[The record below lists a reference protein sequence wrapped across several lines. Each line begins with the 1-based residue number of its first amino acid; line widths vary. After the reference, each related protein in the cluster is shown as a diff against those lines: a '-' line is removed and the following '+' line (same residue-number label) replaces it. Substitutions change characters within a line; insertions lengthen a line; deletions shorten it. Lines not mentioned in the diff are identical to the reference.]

1 MSQMTRWIEIAE
13 GREFAVIAT
22 SNRMP
27 QVSERQFVHLGETIA
42 RVPAL
47 IGHGTSYAL
56 AHVFHPLSYIRH

>member
-27 QVSERQFVHLGETIA
+27 EVNESHFMHLGETIA

-47 IGHGTSYAL
+47 IGHGACYAL
-56 AHVFHPLSYIRH
+56 AHVCHPLSYIRH

>member
-22 SNRMP
+22 FNRMP
-27 QVSERQFVHLGETIA
+27 QASESHFVHLGERIA

-47 IGHGTSYAL
+47 IGHGARYTL
-56 AHVFHPLSYIRH
+56 AHVCHPLSYIRH